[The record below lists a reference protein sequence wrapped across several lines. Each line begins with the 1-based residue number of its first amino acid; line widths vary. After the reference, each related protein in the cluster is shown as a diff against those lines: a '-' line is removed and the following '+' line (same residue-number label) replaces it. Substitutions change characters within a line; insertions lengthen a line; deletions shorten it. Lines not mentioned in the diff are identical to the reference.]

1 MVMVF
6 RDLRMVMCMKVNGR
20 MIKRMEK
27 AVRNTPMDLST
38 KVTSLITWDMV
49 KECTR
54 MLRVVFTQEIS
65 SMISSMEKEITDA
78 SMVNSMKVSTRI
90 TNEMDRVNA
99 YTQMEL
105 STVVSSKTT

>member
-1 MVMVF
+1 
-6 RDLRMVMCMKVNGR
+6 
-20 MIKRMEK
+20 
-27 AVRNTPMDLST
+27 
-38 KVTSLITWDMV
+38 MV

-90 TNEMDRVNA
+90 TKEMDRVNV

>member
-1 MVMVF
+1 
-6 RDLRMVMCMKVNGR
+6 
-20 MIKRMEK
+20 
-27 AVRNTPMDLST
+27 
-38 KVTSLITWDMV
+38 
-49 KECTR
+49 

-90 TNEMDRVNA
+90 TKEMDRVNV